1 MPVSNVTTD
10 PKALTMTVVA
20 EFDAALPRVWQLYAD
35 PRQLERW
42 WIPAESPLTIVEH
55 DLSVGGFVR
64 AEVVGP
70 GGEKARAYWRI
81 TALDAPRSMAWE
93 DGFLNE
99 RGEIDPTM
107 PINTMRLMLSER
119 AGGGTVMTLVTAF
132 DSVESMEMHIAM
144 PLEEQMAVVIGQAE
158 ALLSGAL
165 V

>member
-1 MPVSNVTTD
+1 
-10 PKALTMTVVA
+10 
-20 EFDAALPRVWQLYAD
+20 
-35 PRQLERW
+35 
-42 WIPAESPLTIVEH
+42 
-55 DLSVGGFVR
+55 
-64 AEVVGP
+64 
-70 GGEKARAYWRI
+70 
-81 TALDAPRSMAWE
+81 
-93 DGFLNE
+93 
-99 RGEIDPTM
+99 M